1 MDVLVYDEMSEPM
14 LTEYESESFDFYGA
28 TVMFPKYVEIPD
40 RCGAIYQKWGQWAV
54 FDFVRKH
61 IPAELVGWAEC
72 ETCEIRSPFLL
83 GDVLT
88 NRFGVQQGDCLV
100 CSNNIDVEVEV

>member
-1 MDVLVYDEMSEPM
+1 MECLVYDEMSEPM
-14 LTEYESESFDFYGA
+14 LTEYESFDFYET
-28 TVMFPKYVEIPD
+28 TVMFPEYVEIPD

-61 IPAELVGWAEC
+61 IAPALIGWAEC
-72 ETCEIRSPFLL
+72 EACDIRSPFLL
-83 GDVLT
+83 SDVLT
-88 NRFGVQQGDCLV
+88 NKFGVQQGQCLV